1 LNDPIAI
8 LKRDHREV
16 ADILSK
22 LADSKPG
29 PRRRAAVAKL
39 EKSLALHMKIEE
51 ELVYPLVERE
61 VGHEEAEEA
70 TIEHNLARGGLKQL
84 QDLVDK
90 PGFGAVV
97 DMVTAGIK
105 HHVKEEEQEIFPEL
119 KRKIDRETLA
129 DLGDRVAV
137 MKGGRPAARAGKRA
151 PARKAAKKT
160 TKKTTRKRT
169 ARRRVTAS

>member
-1 LNDPIAI
+1 M
-8 LKRDHREV
+8 
-16 ADILSK
+16 
-22 LADSKPG
+22 
-29 PRRRAAVAKL
+29 
-39 EKSLALHMKIEE
+39 HMKIEE

-70 TIEHNLARGGLKQL
+70 AIEHNLARNGLKQL
-84 QDLVDK
+84 HELVDK

-119 KRKIDRETLA
+119 KRDIPREALA
-129 DLGDRVAV
+129 DLGDRVVV
-137 MKGGRPAARAGKRA
+137 MKGGRPAARAAKKA
-151 PARKAAKKT
+151 PARKRSSKAAKKT

-169 ARRRVTAS
+169 ARKRASAA